1 MSFVTDRLSSRPVT
15 ASRQAWSLVNPV
27 NYTVGVVGMAAMAR
41 LGFPSSLQNA
51 EALYA
56 LTSDTKQGRITAIYA
71 WAALQARNHGLAF
84 DIITMQARRQSI
96 ASDLACNIKL
106 AIMTDLNKLNQA
118 SFSEIKSSGSVLFAL
133 NFTEKLNFWT
143 RVFSKIHA
151 S

>member
-1 MSFVTDRLSSRPVT
+1 MQLSDEVMSFVTDRPASSRPVT

-27 NYTVGVVGMAAMAR
+27 NYTVGVIGMAAMAR

-56 LTSDTKQGRITAIYA
+56 LISDTNQGRITAIYA

-84 DIITMQARRQSI
+84 NIITMQARRQSI

-106 AIMTDLNKLNQA
+106 AIMTDLNKLSQA
-118 SFSEIKSSGSVLFAL
+118 SFSDTIQKVQVLF
-133 NFTEKLNFWT
+133 FCFG
-143 RVFSKIHA
+143 FY
-151 S
+151 

>member
-1 MSFVTDRLSSRPVT
+1 MQLSDEVMSFVTDRPASSRPVT

-27 NYTVGVVGMAAMAR
+27 NYTVGVIGMAAMAR

-56 LTSDTKQGRITAIYA
+56 LISDTNQGRITAIYA

-84 DIITMQARRQSI
+84 NIITMQARRQSI

-106 AIMTDLNKLNQA
+106 AIMTDLNKLSQA
-118 SFSEIKSSGSVLFAL
+118 SFSDTI
-133 NFTEKLNFWT
+133 
-143 RVFSKIHA
+143 
-151 S
+151 